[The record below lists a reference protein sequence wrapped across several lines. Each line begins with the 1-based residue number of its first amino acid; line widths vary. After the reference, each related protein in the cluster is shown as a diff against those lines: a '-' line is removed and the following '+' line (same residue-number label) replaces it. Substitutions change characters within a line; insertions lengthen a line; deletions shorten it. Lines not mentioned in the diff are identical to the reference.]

1 MRHGESHGAQTIF
14 KTLLSD
20 LHQGQLFSFV
30 SPQAGD
36 GMKKDW
42 FAHTDLTTEEAD
54 ELVAR
59 YREKGVKVEKCLAAD
74 PRLWIV
80 SAYLPQQKS
89 HPTTGRSL
97 RSRAWS
103 RS

>member
-1 MRHGESHGAQTIF
+1 
-14 KTLLSD
+14 
-20 LHQGQLFSFV
+20 
-30 SPQAGD
+30 
-36 GMKKDW
+36 MKKDW